1 MDFSGGRLPPEY
13 SNNLL
18 YPSDLFIVLAVA
30 SWLFEQISHPNQEIF
45 LNPILPT
52 FALTILAGWA
62 TASLLWSLVP
72 PLTAAFALRLW
83 LLLGVYICVRH
94 ASLST
99 RRWIERFW
107 IGMGLV
113 QAIIGLGQFLLQH
126 QVGLEWAGELVRDA
140 NVPGAIVVQAADQM
154 WLRSAG
160 LTSSPNALGTQLTV
174 SLLLLTGRYL
184 DNNHRSTISILV
196 YLVGISLLCAGI
208 VTTFSRTAWGGLT
221 IGMGVLMLLA
231 WQRSSSKLHRRRTL
245 LLSGCLLVGMLIFLI
260 IYGPLFEA
268 RLSGTLALISSRLS
282 VPNLTEQANIA
293 QRITYRRDA
302 LMLWRTSPWLGMG
315 AGSSSLASLL
325 MSNGGRIANPGPV
338 HSVPLLLLVDL
349 GPMGLAAWGM
359 LILAVLK
366 ISWQSRHSLFEKPMQ
381 AAWTVA
387 SVVLLLMGCFDHHF
401 LTYQQGRV
409 ALWLTLGAWAA
420 GVE

>member
-160 LTSSPNALGTQLTV
+160 LTSSPNA
-174 SLLLLTGRYL
+174 
-184 DNNHRSTISILV
+184 
-196 YLVGISLLCAGI
+196 
-208 VTTFSRTAWGGLT
+208 
-221 IGMGVLMLLA
+221 
-231 WQRSSSKLHRRRTL
+231 
-245 LLSGCLLVGMLIFLI
+245 
-260 IYGPLFEA
+260 
-268 RLSGTLALISSRLS
+268 
-282 VPNLTEQANIA
+282 
-293 QRITYRRDA
+293 
-302 LMLWRTSPWLGMG
+302 
-315 AGSSSLASLL
+315 
-325 MSNGGRIANPGPV
+325 
-338 HSVPLLLLVDL
+338 
-349 GPMGLAAWGM
+349 
-359 LILAVLK
+359 
-366 ISWQSRHSLFEKPMQ
+366 
-381 AAWTVA
+381 
-387 SVVLLLMGCFDHHF
+387 
-401 LTYQQGRV
+401 
-409 ALWLTLGAWAA
+409 
-420 GVE
+420 